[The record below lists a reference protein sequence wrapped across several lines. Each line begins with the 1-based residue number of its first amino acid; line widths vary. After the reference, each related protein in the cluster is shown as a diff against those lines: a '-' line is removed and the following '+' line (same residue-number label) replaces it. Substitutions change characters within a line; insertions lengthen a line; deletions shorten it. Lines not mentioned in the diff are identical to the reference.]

1 MPKYLTS
8 ILLLILLSFFTVQGQ
23 QNDSFFRLKQAID
36 SSSIYDSKKLVQI
49 EKLKERLY
57 GLSSNNFIDRYN
69 VNQQLFEQY
78 VVYQKDSAFHYA
90 LNTKS
95 LADSLKNKQFQNK
108 AFINLADICISGGM
122 YKEGID
128 YLKIIDT
135 TNIIN
140 ENASL
145 YFGLMGRCYSDMAEY
160 SNIPYFSEEYNLLA
174 KKFRNKAVEL
184 TQNGTFYNSFL
195 IAFNK
200 YKEGDLLGSVSDFEL
215 LSKRD
220 ISPRDFALVSYMLGE
235 IYEIKGQ
242 YELAINHFTNATLQ
256 DIKTSTKESLAMI
269 RLSDLLFK
277 KGNLLNASIIINKAY
292 NDAQFYG
299 AQQRKLQIGA
309 ILPLIENEIV
319 KNIEREKK
327 RLYWQYI
334 VATSFLVITIFF
346 TIIIFIQFKRL
357 KKAKNLISKAHA
369 ELQKTNKEI
378 SFVNKRLNE
387 ANKIKEEYIG
397 FFFTEYDEIF
407 EKFNELTSTIE
418 YDISEENYEKVSFH
432 LSRYNLKKEK
442 EKLLRNFDTAFM
454 NLFPNFIQE
463 FNSLMKE
470 GKEIKLKDNQIL
482 TKELRIFAL
491 IKLGITHN
499 DKIAQI
505 LGYSVNSIYAYKTKI
520 RNQSTIANENFDL
533 KLIEN
538 TSIRA

>member
-1 MPKYLTS
+1 MPNFLKS
-8 ILLLILLSFFTVQGQ
+8 MLLLFLLSFFTAQGQ
-23 QNDSFFRLKQAID
+23 QNDLFLRLKQVID
-36 SSSIYDSKKLVQI
+36 SSSIYDSKKLILI
-49 EKLKERLY
+49 EKLKTRLD
-57 GLSSNNFIDRYN
+57 GLSTDSLLERYN

-78 VVYQKDSAFHYA
+78 LVYQKDSAFQYA
-90 LNTKS
+90 LKIKNI
-95 LADSLKNKQFQNK
+95 ADTLGNKQLQNK

-128 YLKIIDT
+128 YLKFVDT
-135 TNIIN
+135 INITDDR
-140 ENASL
+140 ASL
-145 YFGLMGRCYSDMAEY
+145 FYGLMGRCYSDMAEY
-160 SNIPYFSEEYNLLA
+160 SNIPFFSEKYNLLA
-174 KKFRNKAVEL
+174 KKYRNKAVEL
-184 TQNGTFYNSFL
+184 TEKGTFYNDFL
-195 IAFNK
+195 LAFNK
-200 YKEGDLLGSVSDFEL
+200 FKDGDLSSAISRFEL
-215 LSKRD
+215 LSNTN

-242 YELAINHFTNATLQ
+242 LDLAIKYFTSATIQ
-256 DIKTSTKESLAMI
+256 DVKTSTKESLAMI
-269 RLSDLLFK
+269 RLSELLFK
-277 KGNLLNASIIINKAY
+277 RGNLLDASVIINKAY

-319 KNIEREKK
+319 KNIESEKK

-334 VATSFLVITIFF
+334 LSTSFLVIVVFF
-346 TIIIFIQFKRL
+346 TVIIFLQVKRL
-357 KKAKNLISKAHA
+357 KKAKVLISKAHT
-369 ELQKTNKEI
+369 ELQKSNNKLVKI
-378 SFVNKRLNE
+378 NKRLNE
-387 ANKIKEEYIG
+387 ANKIKEEYLG

-407 EKFNELTSTIE
+407 EKFNELTLNIDNDLS
-418 YDISEENYEKVSFH
+418 DENYDKVRYH
-432 LSRYNLKKEK
+432 LSRYHLKKEK

-463 FNSLMKE
+463 FNSLMKD
-470 GKEIKLKDNQIL
+470 GKKIKLKDNQIL

-520 RNQSTIANENFDL
+520 RNQSIIENENFDL